1 MKLIKTAFLGSVIV
15 ATVVSCQ
22 KENMFGVKGKGN
34 IVSAERNIDGFDKI
48 DLNIDA
54 DLEFVQDSVYYLE
67 IQAQSNIIA
76 NIDTDVESDGELEID
91 FDDWVR
97 SHKKIKIIVHAPTI
111 YRLEVSGSG
120 SIKAGSIQ
128 TSDIDLHISGSGD
141 IELHSLVATTLES
154 SISGSG
160 NMEIGGGSVDSQDI
174 EVSGSGKVNA
184 ASLTTQNADV
194 DVSGSG
200 DIELNCSSSLNV
212 RISGS
217 GTVYYSGNPVISVE
231 ISGSGDLIH
240 Q

>member
-1 MKLIKTAFLGSVIV
+1 MKMIKTALLVSAI
-15 ATVVSCQ
+15 AAASVSCQ
-22 KENMFGVKGKGN
+22 KENIFGIKGKGN
-34 IVSAERNIDGFDKI
+34 LVTVQRNVTDFDKI

-67 IQAQSNIIA
+67 IQAQANIIA

-97 SHKKIKIIVHAPTI
+97 SHKKIKIVVHAPNI
-111 YRLEVSGSG
+111 YGFEVSGSG
-120 SIKAGSIQ
+120 SIKTGAIQ
-128 TSDIDLHISGSGD
+128 TTEMDLHISGSGD
-141 IELHSLVATTLES
+141 IELHSLVATNLES

-160 NMEIGGGSVDSQDI
+160 NLTIGGGSVDVQDI
-174 EVSGSGKVNA
+174 EVSGSGKVDNL
-184 ASLTTQNADV
+184 SLISQTADV
-194 DVSGSG
+194 EVSGSG

-217 GTVYYSGNPVISVE
+217 GTVYYSGNQVISVE

-240 Q
+240 L